1 MTLVVNIVKN
11 KEVSQW
17 CEYKDAEGNV
27 LAEFKIRG
35 IAHKAYQVA
44 IERANNQVS
53 SKGFD
58 VSKASSQ
65 DKTFHELLFQAAA
78 CHLIE
83 DWKGISFR
91 VDEEEVE
98 QPYTPENACKLL
110 AMGDIGPVIFA
121 FVRVKAEQIQT
132 EADKYRDEVLGKS
145 ENSTNTLA
153 DTQDSAN
160 TK

>member
-1 MTLVVNIVKN
+1 MALVVNIVKN

-17 CEYKDAEGNV
+17 CEYKDADGKV

-83 DWKGISFR
+83 DWSGVSFNY
-91 VDEEEVE
+91 DGEEVE

-110 AMGDIGPVIFA
+110 ETGDIGPVIFA

-145 ENSTNTLA
+145 ENFTNTSA
-153 DTQDSAN
+153 DTQDLMN

>member
-1 MTLVVNIVKN
+1 MTLIVNIVKN

-17 CEYKDAEGNV
+17 CEYKNDEGKV
-27 LAEFKIRG
+27 IAEFKIRG

-58 VSKASSQ
+58 VAQAVST
-65 DKTFHELLFQAAA
+65 DKTYHDLLFQAVG

-83 DWKGISFR
+83 DWKGIAFR
-91 VDEEEVE
+91 VDGKEME
-98 QPYTPENACKLL
+98 QPFTPENACELL
-110 AMGDIGPVIFA
+110 GMGDIGPIIFA
-121 FVRVKAEQIQT
+121 FIRVKAEQIQN
-132 EADKYRDEVLGKS
+132 EADQYREEILGKS
-145 ENSTNTLA
+145 ESSTDTSA
-153 DTQDSAN
+153 DTQDSVN

>member
-1 MTLVVNIVKN
+1 MALIVNIVKN

-17 CEYKDAEGNV
+17 CEYKDDKGKV
-27 LAEFKIRG
+27 IAEFKIRG

-58 VSKASSQ
+58 VAQAAST
-65 DKTFHELLFQAAA
+65 DRTYHDLLFQAVA

-83 DWKGISFR
+83 DWKGITFR
-91 VDEEEVE
+91 VDGKETE
-98 QPYTPENACKLL
+98 QPFTLENACQLL
-110 AMGDIGPVIFA
+110 EMGDIGPILFA
-121 FVRVKAEQIQT
+121 FIRVKAENIQI
-132 EADKYRDEVLGKS
+132 EADKYREEILGKS
-145 ENSTNTLA
+145 ESSTSTSV

>member
-17 CEYKDAEGNV
+17 CEYKDAEGKI

-35 IAHKAYQVA
+35 IAHKAYQVSL
-44 IERANNQVS
+44 ERANNQVS

-58 VSKASSQ
+58 VSQASSQ

-91 VDEEEVE
+91 VNGEEAE
-98 QPYTPENACKLL
+98 QPCTPENACKLL
-110 AMGDIGPVIFA
+110 EMGDIGPVIFA

-145 ENSTNTLA
+145 ESSMNTA
-153 DTQDSAN
+153 VSSQD
-160 TK
+160 

>member
-17 CEYKDAEGNV
+17 CEYKDAEGKI

-44 IERANNQVS
+44 LERANNQVS

-58 VSKASSQ
+58 VSQASSQ

-91 VDEEEVE
+91 VDGEEVE

-110 AMGDIGPVIFA
+110 EVGDIGPVIFA
-121 FVRVKAEQIQT
+121 FVRVKAEQIQI
-132 EADKYRDEVLGKS
+132 EADKYRDEVLGKFES
-145 ENSTNTLA
+145 STNTVA
-153 DTQDSAN
+153 STQD
-160 TK
+160 